1 MGRGGVSRTRA
12 VGRGTLNRERVVSE
26 ALAMLDRHG
35 VEQFSL
41 RALADQL
48 GVTPMAVYN
57 HVHSKEDL
65 LQAIAETVVGN
76 IEYRLV
82 RGGWPHAIAACFRTL
97 RAACLA
103 HPGAVPIIESAKV
116 LPAAVFRPMEITLT
130 TLEGVGFSAQAA
142 LRAYSLLVSFTL
154 GQVGYQIKGWAR
166 GVDPGAAAEEHRI
179 TPRAFPAVTRATA
192 QATWDF
198 DSAFEFGLSVI
209 LAGLEAKRR
218 RRRVRSR

>member
-1 MGRGGVSRTRA
+1 MGRGGVLRTRA
-12 VGRGTLNRERVVSE
+12 VGRGTLNRERVVGE

-35 VEQFSL
+35 VEHFSL

-82 RGGWPHAIAACFRTL
+82 RGGWQHAIASCFRTL

-103 HPGAVPIIESAKV
+103 HPGAVPLIESAKV

-142 LRAYSLLVSFTL
+142 LR
-154 GQVGYQIKGWAR
+154 G
-166 GVDPGAAAEEHRI
+166 
-179 TPRAFPAVTRATA
+179 
-192 QATWDF
+192 
-198 DSAFEFGLSVI
+198 
-209 LAGLEAKRR
+209 
-218 RRRVRSR
+218 